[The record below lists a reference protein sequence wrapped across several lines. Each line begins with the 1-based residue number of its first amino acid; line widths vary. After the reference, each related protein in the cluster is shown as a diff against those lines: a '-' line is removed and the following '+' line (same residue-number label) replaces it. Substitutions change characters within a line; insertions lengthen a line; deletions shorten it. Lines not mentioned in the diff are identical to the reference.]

1 MKELMLTNLKSCP
14 FTNVSLGGIFF
25 LCLFFFFDLGIS
37 HSSGWTGTKPGR
49 GGNSLIN
56 KSHGMHAT
64 SCAMGPVSSAQ
75 AVLVVPTLLL
85 VTLH

>member
-1 MKELMLTNLKSCP
+1 MLANLKSCP
-14 FTNVSLGGIFF
+14 FTDVSLGGIFF

-37 HSSGWTGTKPGR
+37 QSSGWTGTKLGR

-56 KSHGMHAT
+56 RYHGMHAA
-64 SCAMGPVSSAQ
+64 SCGMGPVSSAQ

-85 VTLH
+85 VPLH